1 MGSGAA
7 GVDDAMN
14 TVNPSASGATEPS
27 ADWMDR
33 LLRFDAAEHS
43 DDYIDD
49 AGFTARVMHELPV
62 ADALPAWRRP
72 AVALLWVVAGLLLAV
87 ALPGVA
93 FDVARAAYKLF
104 AARPFALSTVAF
116 MVVTLGAASW
126 TAAAVALRR
135 D

>member
-62 ADALPAWRRP
+62 ADATVCFWLGGRE
-72 AVALLWVVAGLLLAV
+72 LGGL
-87 ALPGVA
+87 
-93 FDVARAAYKLF
+93 F
-104 AARPFALSTVAF
+104 LS
-116 MVVTLGAASW
+116 W
-126 TAAAVALRR
+126 
-135 D
+135 